1 VKETEKY
8 REKLKGKVEFK
19 APIDLN

>member
-1 VKETEKY
+1 MFGLGQSKC
-8 REKLKGKVEFK
+8 G